1 MHRIA
6 KLARENAFA
15 TAVGF
20 SGGACVGLVGWGGA
34 QFIIPGVA
42 YMGHSQL
49 AAAGVSLC
57 SVSVSS
63 ISGAAKFMASDSVSP
78 SHALG
83 MAVPAV
89 ITARFGSVLAKRLTD
104 VQLQLAFNGLSAA
117 LIPTYLAVQ
126 HYAQNRDAETE
137 AAQDAAAPLRR
148 TLTEHRALHR
158 SADAECDA
166 EARGPAG
173 LASRLLPLRAQDMA
187 FGALSGVLSSLVG
200 VGGLPIAM
208 SYLTVSTDLPH
219 HLVQGTAVL
228 AVAPSVLVSALSRL
242 SVIPV
247 VTTVAVCGGAACGA
261 SAGASVAL
269 RTSEERLRQ
278 LFMLSLVVLGGRSF
292 VGAVG
297 NLRTMWLARLKR

>member
-1 MHRIA
+1 
-6 KLARENAFA
+6 
-15 TAVGF
+15 
-20 SGGACVGLVGWGGA
+20 
-34 QFIIPGVA
+34 
-42 YMGHSQL
+42 
-49 AAAGVSLC
+49 
-57 SVSVSS
+57 
-63 ISGAAKFMASDSVSP
+63 
-78 SHALG
+78 

-89 ITARFGSVLAKRLTD
+89 ITARLGSVLAKRLTD

-126 HYAQNRDAETE
+126 HYAQTRDAE
-137 AAQDAAAPLRR
+137 AHAPQDAAAPLRR
-148 TLTEHRALHR
+148 TLTEHQALHR
-158 SADAECDA
+158 TADAECHA

-173 LASRLLPLRAQDMA
+173 LASRLLPLRPQDMA

-247 VTTVAVCGGAACGA
+247 VTTVAVCGERRAARRKLSRCAVRGATPPAVHAQPGGA
-261 SAGASVAL
+261 RRAPVRGRLQQFMNDVVSAARAL
-269 RTSEERLRQ
+269 
-278 LFMLSLVVLGGRSF
+278 V
-292 VGAVG
+292 
-297 NLRTMWLARLKR
+297 

>member
-1 MHRIA
+1 MHRLA

-89 ITARFGSVLAKRLTD
+89 ITARLGSVLAKRLTD

-126 HYAQNRDAETE
+126 HYAQTRDAEK
-137 AAQDAAAPLRR
+137 DAAGPLRR
-148 TLTEHRALHR
+148 TLTEHQALHR
-158 SADAECDA
+158 SADADCDA

-173 LASRLLPLRAQDMA
+173 LASRLLPLRPQDMA

-292 VGAVG
+292 VGAVA
-297 NLRTMWLARLKR
+297 NLRTMWLARLKS

>member
-1 MHRIA
+1 MHRLA

-137 AAQDAAAPLRR
+137 TAQDAAAPLRR

-173 LASRLLPLRAQDMA
+173 LASRLLPLRPQDMA

-219 HLVQGTAVL
+219 HLVQGAVGTA
-228 AVAPSVLVSALSRL
+228 
-242 SVIPV
+242 
-247 VTTVAVCGGAACGA
+247 
-261 SAGASVAL
+261 
-269 RTSEERLRQ
+269 EERSFTRSGSEGWGL
-278 LFMLSLVVLGGRSF
+278 GRSIVLLLHF
-292 VGAVG
+292 Y
-297 NLRTMWLARLKR
+297 LRGQCKLDPSSRSTDTE